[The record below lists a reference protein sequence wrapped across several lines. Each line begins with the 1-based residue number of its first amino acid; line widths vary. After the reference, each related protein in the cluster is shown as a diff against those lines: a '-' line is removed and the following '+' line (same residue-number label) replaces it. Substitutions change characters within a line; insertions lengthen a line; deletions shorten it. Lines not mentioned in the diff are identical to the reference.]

1 LNPHYT
7 YFVILAASI
16 AGPLALSFDKKV
28 AFYKNWKFVLPA
40 MLMPALLYILWDA
53 YFTAKGVWYFND
65 AYITGVKL
73 LNLPVEEVLFFFIVP
88 YCCMFI
94 YACIRSYFPNLYHK
108 KNADLFLKLIA
119 VLLLIT
125 GVFYFDKYYTS
136 WTFIFTG
143 TFIFLVYFLKSF
155 FKGFDAVSFLVSY
168 AICLIPFLIVNG
180 FLTAMPVV
188 QYNDAENLGIRI
200 YTIPFEDSVYGMLLV
215 LMNVLLYEKLK
226 SKKVAITY

>member
-1 LNPHYT
+1 
-7 YFVILAASI
+7 
-16 AGPLALSFDKKV
+16 
-28 AFYKNWKFVLPA
+28 
-40 MLMPALLYILWDA
+40 
-53 YFTAKGVWYFND
+53 
-65 AYITGVKL
+65 
-73 LNLPVEEVLFFFIVP
+73 VEEVLFFFIVP
-88 YCCMFI
+88 YCCIFI
-94 YACIRSYFPNLYHK
+94 YVCIRSYFPNIYNK
-108 KNADLFLKLIA
+108 KNADLIFKLIA
-119 VLLLIT
+119 VLLLIA

-143 TFIFLVYFLKSF
+143 TFIFLVYFLKPF

-168 AICLIPFLIVNG
+168 GICLVPFLIVNG

-226 SKKVAITY
+226 NKKSA